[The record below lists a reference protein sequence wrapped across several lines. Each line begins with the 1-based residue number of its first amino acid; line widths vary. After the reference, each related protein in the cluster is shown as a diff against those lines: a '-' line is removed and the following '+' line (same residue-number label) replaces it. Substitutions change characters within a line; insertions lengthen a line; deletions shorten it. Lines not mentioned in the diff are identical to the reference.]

1 MLPQGFSEFVR
12 SRGKVF
18 IPCQFFGK
26 NNASYYLKLMHK
38 LQENDKIF
46 EKGLSA

>member
-18 IPCQFFGK
+18 KPCQFFGK

-38 LQENDKIF
+38 LQEMTKSL
-46 EKGLSA
+46 KKV